1 MKQKLFR
8 LPPKALAP
16 LAVLGLVTACATA
29 TPYQPLQTRGDVRG
43 GYSEQRLEDNRFRVS
58 FAGNTFTS
66 RQTVENYLLF
76 RAAEL
81 PRQSGYDG
89 FTMVARGVDPHTQT
103 RVYRDPFGSGP
114 WGYWGPSWRY
124 YGRFGGGFGWRSWDP
139 WMRSPFWADDID
151 VRTVTSFEATAEI
164 VMFKGR
170 RPDDP
175 RSFDAQQVLQNL
187 GPTIQMPKP

>member
-16 LAVLGLVTACATA
+16 LALLGLVTACATA

-43 GYSEQRLEDNRFRVS
+43 GYSEQRLEDNRYRVT

-81 PRQSGYDG
+81 TREAGYDG
-89 FTMVARGVDPHTQT
+89 FTMVARGTDPHTTT
-103 RVYRDPFGSGP
+103 RVFSDPFSAGP
-114 WGYWGPSWRY
+114 WGYWGPSWRFR
-124 YGRFGGGFGWRSWDP
+124 GRFGWRSWDP

-151 VRTVTSFEATAEI
+151 VSTVTSFEATAEI
-164 VMFKGR
+164 VMFKGN

-175 RSFDAQQVLQNL
+175 RSFDARQVMQNL
-187 GPTIQMPKP
+187 GPTIQLPKP